1 MNGTIAGLAGVT
13 PASGYIDSQATILL
27 GLFLGFTT
35 FGGSMAVKE
44 KFGID
49 DALEVT
55 TVHGLSGIIGSLSIG
70 FLASKRVNPALEL
83 DGLFYGGSAKL
94 LGIQALGV
102 SVAVIWSGALT
113 WILLKVIDKAS
124 TNGLRIPSSDEEVG
138 LDISEHGETAYHEL
152 EVQQI
157 SQETAA
163 RMPSH
168 FGVTATMKRRVSQYQ
183 RIEQE
188 RDEGS
193 GDVALIGDIQ

>member
-1 MNGTIAGLAGVT
+1 MRLEGAQERPHSSSLRSDTRARFADNDGVF
-13 PASGYIDSQATILL
+13 A
-27 GLFLGFTT
+27 
-35 FGGSMAVKE
+35 
-44 KFGID
+44 
-49 DALEVT
+49 
-55 TVHGLSGIIGSLSIG
+55 
-70 FLASKRVNPALEL
+70 
-83 DGLFYGGSAKL
+83 
-94 LGIQALGV
+94 
-102 SVAVIWSGALT
+102 
-113 WILLKVIDKAS
+113 
-124 TNGLRIPSSDEEVG
+124 GLRIPSSDEEVG

-193 GDVALIGDIQ
+193 CDVALIGDIQ